1 MLSLLVWFG
10 ALPKPTFETSIKVY
24 SKLGG
29 IFLGSIQRPCL
40 KEEVDAYSVLRKLQD
55 QVATWLCHPKMPP
68 RYLALFVGTSRLT
81 SPDFPFV
88 DHLDAKSSQQVLDV
102 LIQTLRIDA
111 IWDEDLS
118 CAKSRLASKGLRVSV
133 EEHKLSILRDVHG
146 IDLQE
151 LLSMEVEAYT
161 FGVTIRKVWTNFHAE
176 KLGCLHLFP
185 HLEKLSCG
193 GCIEEVDFKRLAQ
206 VKTLTDLDTGTTCL
220 NEDVGLMTSLKALS
234 VHVHDVG
241 CIPTTIGLLTR
252 LTHLVL
258 GGRGFTQT
266 IPSELGKLGEL
277 SYLGIAA
284 TNVSG
289 SIPSEL
295 CRLTKLENLALPW
308 NGHLGGSLPNEFCNL
323 KLLTFLNLHVTPVE
337 TNGCLHGWRHH
348 AISNSES
355 YWTRKV

>member
-252 LTHLVL
+252 LTDLWL
-258 GGRGFTQT
+258 MGAFAQT
-266 IPSELGKLGEL
+266 IPSEVGNLVEL
-277 SYLGIAA
+277 STLTING

-289 SIPSEL
+289 SIPSEV
-295 CRLTKLENLALPW
+295 CQLTKLTKLDLSLNPRLE
-308 NGHLGGSLPNEFCNL
+308 GSLPDEFCNL
-323 KLLTFLNLHVTPVE
+323 KLLSFLNLHDTHVE
-337 TNGCLHGWRHH
+337 TNGLLYGWEHH
-348 AISNSES
+348 SVSHLES
-355 YWTRKV
+355 YWTRQV